1 MSAKSICSIPGT
13 LPAPVL
19 SLSTS
24 STHEG
29 DLVSLWCFVNQQS
42 DATRVVFC
50 KDGMEKYSL
59 RADWGQLMYVME
71 LNVTLESAGWYTCGY
86 QHKDEKNWVRSSALS
101 VPRHVAVTGSESS
114 TQRAPTAPDPLL
126 HRDLGIGLGLAAAS
140 VLLLAAVNCWI
151 LKRVGCRERCRRQQ
165 RVPSHEAEAS
175 NDNEIQYVSVAY
187 IGRHRPLVQAMN
199 TTSTYAT
206 VTRSSGQPR

>member
-1 MSAKSICSIPGT
+1 
-13 LPAPVL
+13 
-19 SLSTS
+19 
-24 STHEG
+24 
-29 DLVSLWCFVNQQS
+29 
-42 DATRVVFC
+42 
-50 KDGMEKYSL
+50 MEKYSL
-59 RADWGQLMYVME
+59 RADWGQLNYVME

-101 VPRHVAVTGSESS
+101 VPRQVAVTGSESS

-151 LKRVGCRERCRRQQ
+151 LKRVGCGERCRRQQ

-175 NDNEIQYVSVAY
+175 NDNEIQSSRA
-187 IGRHRPLVQAMN
+187 GDEHHLNLRHRDPLLWPAP
-199 TTSTYAT
+199 
-206 VTRSSGQPR
+206 VTPRHWEKSRMMVFVFPRIHHV

>member
-1 MSAKSICSIPGT
+1 
-13 LPAPVL
+13 
-19 SLSTS
+19 
-24 STHEG
+24 
-29 DLVSLWCFVNQQS
+29 
-42 DATRVVFC
+42 
-50 KDGMEKYSL
+50 MEKYSL

-101 VPRHVAVTGSESS
+101 VPRQVAVTGSESS

-140 VLLLAAVNCWI
+140 VLLLAAVNCWF
-151 LKRVGCRERCRRQQ
+151 LKRVGCGERCRRQR